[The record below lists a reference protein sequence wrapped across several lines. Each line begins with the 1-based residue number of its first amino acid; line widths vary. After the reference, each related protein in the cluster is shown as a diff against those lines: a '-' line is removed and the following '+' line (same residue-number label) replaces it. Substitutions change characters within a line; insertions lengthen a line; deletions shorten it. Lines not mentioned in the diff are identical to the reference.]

1 MAIALGALA
10 AVVRTVFYTQHA
22 REKPDC
28 FTLPAIDDL
37 LVESRTIVFENDLN
51 LRYLDCIEL

>member
-10 AVVRTVFYTQHA
+10 AVVRRVFYTQHG
-22 REKPDC
+22 EKPDC

-37 LVESRTIVFENDLN
+37 LVESRSIVFENDLN
-51 LRYLDCIEL
+51 LRCLDCIEL